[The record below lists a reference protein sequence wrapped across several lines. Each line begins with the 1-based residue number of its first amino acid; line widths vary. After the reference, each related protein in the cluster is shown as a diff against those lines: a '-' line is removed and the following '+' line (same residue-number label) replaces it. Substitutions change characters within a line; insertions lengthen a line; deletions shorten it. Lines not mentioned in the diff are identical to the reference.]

1 MQSQRDGRI
10 DFFRGLALVFIFWD
24 HIPGH
29 ILGNVTI
36 RNFGLSDA
44 AEMFVFLAGY
54 AATLAYGR
62 VLARDGFAAACSR
75 VLRRAWTLYIAHI
88 FLLVLLMGVV
98 FIANSH
104 VQTRDFIQEMHL
116 AHFVSQPEQ
125 ALVEALTLRFKPSLM
140 DPLPLYIILMLAL
153 AAVLPL
159 LVKRPLATL
168 AGSGILYAL
177 ALHFDWNMPSQPG
190 GGWFFNPLAWQFL
203 FFLGGAAALYRGAPL
218 HSLPQRRWLMP
229 AALALLAVSA
239 GLVWTWDHAQ
249 IHDALIPQ
257 PLALWLYPIDKTNLD
272 PLRLIH
278 FLALAYVAASLL
290 PDGDWLRSPLPRH
303 LRRLGRHSLEIFCLG
318 VILAPMADALCTLA
332 GDHVVVQMI
341 VGLGG
346 VALMMALASLL
357 GWNRTLAGI
366 SRTGV
371 SQSG

>member
-1 MQSQRDGRI
+1 MQAQRDGRI

-24 HIPGH
+24 HIPGN

-62 VLARDGFAAACSR
+62 SLARDGFAAACSR
-75 VLRRAWTLYIAHI
+75 VLKRAWTLYIAHI
-88 FLLVLLMGVV
+88 FLLVVLMGVV

-104 VQTRDFIQEMHL
+104 LETRDFIQEMHL
-116 AHFVSQPEQ
+116 GHFVSQPDQ

-153 AAVLPL
+153 AAVLPM
-159 LVKRPLATL
+159 LVKRPLVTL
-168 AGSGILYAL
+168 AASGVLYAL
-177 ALHFDWNMPSQPG
+177 AVHFEWNMPSQPG
-190 GGWFFNPLAWQFL
+190 SGWFFNPLAWQFL
-203 FFLGGAAALYRGAPL
+203 FFLGGVAALHKDVPVRTMRI
-218 HSLPQRRWLMP
+218 HRWLLP
-229 AALALLAVSA
+229 AALILLAVSTA
-239 GLVWTWDHAQ
+239 FVWTWDHAE

-278 FLALAYVAASLL
+278 FIALAYVAASLL
-290 PDGDWLRSPLPRH
+290 PMGEWLEAAPARH
-303 LRRLGRHSLEIFCLG
+303 LRRLGRHSLEVFCLG
-318 VILAPMADALCTLA
+318 VILAPMADAISTVS
-332 GDHVVVQMI
+332 GDGIMVQMI

-346 VALMMALASLL
+346 VAMMMVFAALL
-357 GWNRTLAGI
+357 GWNRKLTGSKPVLA
-366 SRTGV
+366 RR
-371 SQSG
+371 